1 MPDYRAAER
10 TFQLLVQ
17 SSGRAGRG
25 EKPGQVIIQT
35 RDVNHYCWQYVKN
48 GDYEGFYDYEIALR
62 KRRRY
67 PPFINLALLRIS
79 YPMDWA
85 DGPTQLAR
93 ITALLRSESKGV
105 TVLGPAPAP
114 LPLLRGRRRF
124 QCLLKAGDWQS
135 IRALY
140 AVLLPLAS
148 PPNLRISLDID
159 PVNML

>member
-1 MPDYRAAER
+1 M
-10 TFQLLVQ
+10 VQ

-79 YPMDWA
+79 YPMEWA

-93 ITALLRSESKGV
+93 ITALLRSESNGV

-148 PPNLRISLDID
+148 APRTCAFRWISIR
-159 PVNML
+159 

>member
-1 MPDYRAAER
+1 M
-10 TFQLLVQ
+10 
-17 SSGRAGRG
+17 
-25 EKPGQVIIQT
+25 
-35 RDVNHYCWQYVKN
+35 
-48 GDYEGFYDYEIALR
+48 
-62 KRRRY
+62 
-67 PPFINLALLRIS
+67 
-79 YPMDWA
+79 
-85 DGPTQLAR
+85 
-93 ITALLRSESKGV
+93 